1 MVEIPTP
8 PAGGRLS
15 VRYVDEAGAHD
26 VVGHLMRRD
35 ECCLELLPLGRGPVR
50 VPVASVRA
58 ARVAPPRAVR
68 PTSSVDDVQRL
79 AARGWPGLASER
91 VGGWELHYGDGH
103 SSRAN
108 SCLPLGDPGMDVG
121 DAIEVVVGRYR
132 ERGLSPSVQV
142 AARSFDEGNEPGR
155 VLDERLAAAGW
166 AVRTPSVVMVRDLR
180 RPVVPEGSGLSVQ
193 WASVPDEVWLGFE
206 PSEHPA
212 RLDVLT
218 AAPAS
223 YGTAV
228 VDGEAVG
235 CVRAV
240 RTDDWVGVSGLFVRP
255 EVRGKGYGRALAL
268 AASRVG
274 GPGGPLDRPGK
285 RHGVQTGERR
295 SGGLGERASGG
306 PARFA
311 YLQVLADNRGAR
323 RLYERL
329 GFTVHHEYH
338 YRVAP

>member
-1 MVEIPTP
+1 MVQIPTP
-8 PAGGRLS
+8 PPGGRLS
-15 VRYVDEAGAHD
+15 IRYVDKAGAHD
-26 VVGHLMRRD
+26 VVGHLVGLD
-35 ECCLELLPLGRGPVR
+35 ECCVELLPVGRGPVR
-50 VPVASVRA
+50 VPLASVRA

-91 VGGWELHYGDGH
+91 LGGWELHYGDGH

-132 ERGLSPSVQV
+132 ERGLVPCFQV
-142 AARSFDEGNEPGR
+142 AARSFHDDDEPGR
-155 VLDERLAAAGW
+155 VLDERLAGAGW
-166 AVRTPSVVMVRDLR
+166 TVRTPSLVMVRDLR
-180 RPVVPEGSGLSVQ
+180 RPALPESSNLFVQ

-212 RLDVLT
+212 RFDVLT

-223 YGTAV
+223 YGTAL

-255 EVRGKGYGRALAL
+255 EVRGKGHGRELAL
-268 AASRVG
+268 AALRVG
-274 GPGGPLDRPGK
+274 GPEGPLDRPGQ
-285 RHGVQTGERR
+285 RHGVPTGESQ
-295 SGGLGERASGG
+295 SGGLGERASGA

-323 RLYERL
+323 GLYERL
-329 GFTVHHEYH
+329 GFTVHHEYR

>member
-1 MVEIPTP
+1 
-8 PAGGRLS
+8 
-15 VRYVDEAGAHD
+15 
-26 VVGHLMRRD
+26 
-35 ECCLELLPLGRGPVR
+35 
-50 VPVASVRA
+50 
-58 ARVAPPRAVR
+58 
-68 PTSSVDDVQRL
+68 
-79 AARGWPGLASER
+79 PGLASER

-108 SCLPLGDPGMDVG
+108 SCLPLGDPGIDVE
-121 DAIEVVVGRYR
+121 DAIEEVVRRYR
-132 ERGLSPSVQV
+132 ERGLVPCFQV
-142 AARSFDEGNEPGR
+142 AARSFHDDDEPGR
-155 VLDERLAAAGW
+155 VLDERLAGAGW
-166 AVRTPSVVMVRDLR
+166 TVRTPSVVMVRDLR
-180 RPVVPEGSGLSVQ
+180 RPALPESSNLFVQ

-212 RLDVLT
+212 RFDVLT

-268 AASRVG
+268 AALRVG
-274 GPGGPLDRPGK
+274 GAEEPLDGPG
-285 RHGVQTGERR
+285 HGVQTGERQ
-295 SGGLGERASGG
+295 SGGLGQRASGA

-311 YLQVLADNRGAR
+311 YLQVLADNSGAR
-323 RLYERL
+323 GLYERL